1 MAVLSAEVQSA
12 ETQPSA
18 EVQNPKSK
26 FKHGGQ
32 SMPILSKKASNIV
45 TSVSNADATIV
56 VTSPSFDGQATVQV
70 SYPKKDLTEIVYAL
84 DADAGVAILKGQ
96 PVHMAGDGKLYLADS
111 ATNTNVVGFATKDA
125 AVGDKLEYGAL
136 GSIELPDWTAI
147 TGGEGSTLQV
157 GKKYF
162 LQADGSI
169 KTAVPTSG
177 WLIHVGDGGTATSLN
192 IEIGSTPIKL

>member
-1 MAVLSAEVQSA
+1 
-12 ETQPSA
+12 
-18 EVQNPKSK
+18 
-26 FKHGGQ
+26 
-32 SMPILSKKASNIV
+32 
-45 TSVSNADATIV
+45 VSNADATIV

-84 DADAGVAILKGQ
+84 DADAGVSVLKGQ

-136 GSIELPDWTAI
+136 GSIEIPDWTTI
-147 TGGEGSTLQV
+147 TGGEGVTLQI

-169 KTAVPTSG
+169 KTVVPTSG